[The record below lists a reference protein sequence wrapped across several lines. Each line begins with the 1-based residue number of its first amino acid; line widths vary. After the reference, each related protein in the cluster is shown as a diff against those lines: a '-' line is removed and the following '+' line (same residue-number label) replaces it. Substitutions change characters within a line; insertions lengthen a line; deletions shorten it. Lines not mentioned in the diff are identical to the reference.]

1 MSREK
6 RKNITVYFRI
16 DTDIYKEV
24 ENVRQKLGQTRS
36 KFMAD
41 AVKKH
46 LADVKREGLVEKVF
60 KVREVLEEN
69 NED

>member
-6 RKNITVYFRI
+6 RKNVTAYFRI
-16 DTDIYKEV
+16 DKDLFEEV
-24 ENVRQKLGQTRS
+24 ENVRMKLGQTRS
-36 KFMAD
+36 KFMTD

-60 KVREVLEEN
+60 EIRRVFEEN
-69 NED
+69 Q